1 MNSHIPDEKKQETDE
16 HILVCLSGSPSNEK
30 IIATAA
36 KMAYTFHSRF
46 TALYVQN
53 GVRQEHS
60 DQERLEKHI
69 RFAEKMGAE
78 IVMTH
83 GENVPV
89 QIAEYAQLSSVTTI
103 VIGQSNVRQNHI
115 FSRQTLTE
123 KLISLIPDID
133 IHIIPDTFGTV
144 TYHKPHFPLYTE
156 KPSVKDIL
164 VTISIFVVCTLI
176 GLVFQKHHFT
186 DTNIVTTYMLGV
198 LLTSIL
204 TNGYLCSLAG
214 SFLSVVLFCFF
225 LTAPRMSF

>member
-30 IIATAA
+30 IISTAA

-89 QIAEYAQLSSVTTI
+89 
-103 VIGQSNVRQNHI
+103 
-115 FSRQTLTE
+115 
-123 KLISLIPDID
+123 
-133 IHIIPDTFGTV
+133 
-144 TYHKPHFPLYTE
+144 
-156 KPSVKDIL
+156 
-164 VTISIFVVCTLI
+164 
-176 GLVFQKHHFT
+176 
-186 DTNIVTTYMLGV
+186 
-198 LLTSIL
+198 
-204 TNGYLCSLAG
+204 
-214 SFLSVVLFCFF
+214 
-225 LTAPRMSF
+225 